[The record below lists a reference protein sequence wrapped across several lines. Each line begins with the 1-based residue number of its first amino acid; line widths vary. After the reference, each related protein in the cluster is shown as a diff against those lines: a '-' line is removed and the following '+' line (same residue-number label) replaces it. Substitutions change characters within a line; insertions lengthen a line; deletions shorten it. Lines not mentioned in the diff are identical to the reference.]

1 MLSLTN
7 YSVSAKLL
15 HHLALSTN
23 FLGETTLDIELSI
36 QGKNLTD
43 NHERNHVFVAGLAR
57 AGTTLLMR
65 LLYESGEFSS
75 LTYRDM
81 PFVLAPNLWAR
92 ISGNSQKSME
102 AMERAHGDG
111 ILVDYDSPE
120 AFEEVFWRV
129 TSSAEYIAADMLRP
143 MQGNEDIIRQF
154 RRYIDLILCRYQ
166 GNRYLS
172 KNNNNTLRLPLVARA
187 FPNAIILVP
196 FRDPVQH
203 AQSLLKQHRRFCE
216 EQSKDKFVKR
226 YMTWLGHHEFGQD
239 HRPFQFDRNFDPD
252 RTLINEIDYWLQNW
266 VDAYQFVLNQART
279 GEVNCIF
286 FSYERL
292 CDYPEVILRKLQKLA
307 NIPETDSKDLILKKS
322 LDADA
327 KTENTE
333 LLSNA
338 RRIYVELSELSNSHF
353 KV

>member
-1 MLSLTN
+1 VLSLTN
-7 YSVSAKLL
+7 YSASAKLL

-23 FLGETTLDIELSI
+23 FLGETTLDIELST
-36 QGKNLTD
+36 QGKNLAD
-43 NHERNHVFVAGLAR
+43 NHAQRHVFVTGLAR

-65 LLYESGEFSS
+65 MLYESGEFSS

-92 ISGNSQKSME
+92 VSGNSKKQMN
-102 AMERAHGDG
+102 ALERAHGDG

-129 TSSAEYIAADMLRP
+129 TSSKEYITADVLRP
-143 MQGNEDIIRQF
+143 MHGNEDVIHLF
-154 RRYIDLILCRYQ
+154 RRYIDLILHRYQ
-166 GNRYLS
+166 GSRYLS
-172 KNNNNTLRLPLVARA
+172 KNNNNILRLPVIAQA

-203 AQSLLKQHRRFCE
+203 AQSLLKQHRRFCA

-239 HRPFQFDRNFDPD
+239 HRPFQFDRKFNPD
-252 RTLINEIDYWLQNW
+252 RTLIDEIDYWLQNW
-266 VDAYQFVLNQART
+266 VDAYQFVLNQARS
-279 GEVNCIF
+279 GGVDCIF

-292 CDYPEVILRKLQKLA
+292 CVNPEDILEKLQNLV
-307 NIPETDSKDLILKKS
+307 NIPETESSGLIVKES
-322 LDADA
+322 LDVEAE
-327 KTENTE
+327 TGNIE
-333 LLSNA
+333 LLSDA
-338 RRIYVELSELSNSHF
+338 RRIYTELSKLSNSHF
-353 KV
+353 AG